1 MNGERSVRGKVVL
14 ITGPARGIGAATARA
29 LAQRGATLSL
39 VGMEPALL
47 KALAAELGPSHVW
60 FECDVTDQTALDR
73 AVEGTVHALGRI
85 DVVVANAGIASNGTV
100 RVADVEALV
109 RVLNVNLVGVLRT
122 AKAALP
128 QLLETRGYLLLVAS
142 AAAFS
147 AMPGLSAYAASKAGV
162 EQLANVMRL
171 ELLPHGVAVGTAYMT
186 WINTDLV
193 RDVQTDVSA
202 FNRTLA
208 KLPGPFGRV
217 TSLEQCTTAFVRAIE
232 SRARTVFVPG
242 SLARLSAIRQL
253 LSSAFAQR
261 FTKTAMIP
269 LVLETERD
277 MAQLGRSFGEKS
289 VGMGGTQATE

>member
-1 MNGERSVRGKVVL
+1 
-14 ITGPARGIGAATARA
+14 
-29 LAQRGATLSL
+29 
-39 VGMEPALL
+39 
-47 KALAAELGPSHVW
+47 
-60 FECDVTDQTALDR
+60 
-73 AVEGTVHALGRI
+73 
-85 DVVVANAGIASNGTV
+85 VVVANAGIASNGTV
-100 RVADVEALV
+100 LVADIEALV
-109 RVLNVNLVGVLRT
+109 RVLNVNLAGVLRT
-122 AKAALP
+122 AKATLPALVAS
-128 QLLETRGYLLLVAS
+128 RGYLLLVAS

-162 EQLANVMRL
+162 EQLSHVLRL
-171 ELLPHGVAVGTAYMT
+171 ELLPHGVDVGTAYMT

-217 TSLEQCTTAFVRAIE
+217 TSLEACTHAFVRAIE
-232 SRARTVFVPG
+232 SRARAVFVPG

-261 FTKTAMIP
+261 FTKGAMIP

-277 MAQLGRSFGEKS
+277 MAQRGRSFGAKS
-289 VGMGGTQATE
+289 VGMGD